1 MYKHHSYNNVVE
13 RKLQQLPAADTDGLW
28 SSMEAVLDQQMPQ
41 KKRRPGLLGW
51 LFAHK
56 AWMVATLVVGTA
68 AGTTLVYFSGGNR
81 PAAQPAPLNDRAAS
95 GSTAPARP
103 APSAVV
109 PAREA
114 AATQQGTTAA
124 ASFATDASS
133 TTITN
138 TTQNPDNNTVA
149 PTLATAAT
157 QQRTSTPRNHTPAGN
172 DATVAVAAGASPSNP
187 ATPTASGGF
196 ALPANDANS
205 QAIHWATATRSV
217 ALEQDAAPSVDAEGV
232 RLETATL
239 EHLGQQIAAN
249 AAAAQKRGRLPQEK
263 GPYVGV
269 VAGLDLSS
277 VEFGSMSTGN
287 NKGIILGYAFNNR
300 WSVESGL
307 LWNKKNYT
315 ADGAGFKA
323 DGYVP
328 QPGLTILNVDGM
340 SQVFEAPLN
349 VKYNILAGRHRLFA
363 TAGVSSY
370 FIRKESLGVDYN
382 YNGQQGYENR
392 VYTDMS
398 KHWLSVAGFSLGYS
412 YKLGSLGSIRV
423 EPYVKL
429 PMQDLGVGNMR
440 VTSTGLNVGFT
451 KMLR

>member
-13 RKLQQLPAADTDGLW
+13 RKLQQLPPADTDGLW
-28 SSMEAVLDQQMPQ
+28 SNMEAILDQQLPQ
-41 KKRRPGLLGW
+41 KKRRPGLMGW
-51 LFAHK
+51 LFANK

-68 AGTTLVYFSGGNR
+68 AGTTLVYTSGGNST
-81 PAAQPAPLNDRAAS
+81 AAQPAPLSDRTAS
-95 GSTAPARP
+95 GSTAPAP
-103 APSAVV
+103 TAPTAVP

-114 AATQQGTTAA
+114 AASQQGTTAA
-124 ASFATDASS
+124 ATTAAHTPSTPISNLTQHTDHYTAAATHKGTS
-133 TTITN
+133 TT
-138 TTQNPDNNTVA
+138 
-149 PTLATAAT
+149 
-157 QQRTSTPRNHTPAGN
+157 RNHTPAGN
-172 DATVAVAAGASPSNP
+172 DAPEAVDALTASSSPV
-187 ATPTASGGF
+187 TTTASGSS
-196 ALPANDANS
+196 AQPAGVES
-205 QAIHWATATRSV
+205 RETIHWAMATA
-217 ALEQDAAPSVDAEGV
+217 AIAQEQDAAPSVDPAGV
-232 RLETATL
+232 RLETSSL
-239 EHLGQQIAAN
+239 EHLGQQIAAS

-263 GPYVGV
+263 GPYAGV

-277 VEFGSMSTGN
+277 VDFGSMSTGN
-287 NKGIILGYAFNNR
+287 NKGLILGYAFNNR

-315 ADGAGFKA
+315 TDGSGFKA

-340 SQVFEAPLN
+340 SQIFEAPLN

-382 YNGQQGYENR
+382 YNGQTGYENR

-412 YKLGSLGSIRV
+412 YKLGSFGSLRV

-429 PMQDLGVGNMR
+429 PLRDLGVGNMR

-451 KMLR
+451 KMLRQ